1 MDPRS
6 GQRVLGES
14 EGGILASGMRYSA
27 GEFTLPATDAALGV
41 DEHSLHAGHG

>member
-1 MDPRS
+1 MDS
-6 GQRVLGES
+6 GFGNRFLGES
-14 EGGILASGMRYSA
+14 QSWIFTFGVRYSA

>member
-1 MDPRS
+1 MDPWF
-6 GQRVLGES
+6 GYGVLGERQ
-14 EGGILASGMRYSA
+14 GWVFAFGMRYSA

>member
-1 MDPRS
+1 MDSRF
-6 GQRVLGES
+6 GYGVLGEGQ
-14 EGGILASGMRYSA
+14 GGILALGMRYSA